1 MLVTDLSRDVAGRFC
16 TRLLALGGA
25 YVVSYP
31 EPRSESHAGARHT
44 ATDWLGA
51 YLDPHKWVVAAAGA
65 DPVTLHE
72 VVRASDVVV
81 TSFDRGRYLG
91 PLDADGVR
99 ELNPGAVQIG
109 RASCRERV

>member
-25 YVVSYP
+25 DVVWYP
-31 EPRSESHAGARHT
+31 GRPDDRDVGQV
-44 ATDWLGA
+44 DWLSA
-51 YLDPHKWVVAAAGA
+51 YLDPHKWTVVNGAADGAHSAGQY
-65 DPVTLHE
+65 PMLE
-72 VVRASDVVV
+72 ELVRTSDVVV

-99 ELNPGAVQIG
+99 I
-109 RASCRERV
+109 